1 MFPYLVTIL
10 EQVTIIL
17 EYLKVLKFTRNNQ
30 CIFLIEIKCLL
41 YTKELQVVVEQE
53 PSLKEALYNKDK
65 KIIIEFSLYIT
76 KAIYR
81 LNKAQYI

>member
-30 CIFLIEIKCLL
+30 YIFLIEIKYLL

-53 PSLKEALYNKDK
+53 PSLKEALYNKNK
-65 KIIIEFSLYIT
+65 KIIIEFSLYLT

>member
-30 CIFLIEIKCLL
+30 YIFLIEIKYLL
-41 YTKELQVVVEQE
+41 YTKELWVVVEQE

-65 KIIIEFSLYIT
+65 KIIIEFSLYLT
-76 KAIYR
+76 KAI
-81 LNKAQYI
+81 